1 MARFDYE
8 PLNLYDNFATAS
20 RKWPHVPI
28 YFDQALPAFPELG
41 LATHYCDVLE
51 AIDRRARQLAVLG
64 IEAGSKVM
72 IFKSPA
78 FDSYLLAVAL
88 TKLGAL
94 PVMVSYHLSAEVIRV
109 FGQRLGQGHFL
120 LYDYK
125 TAKTVSQ
132 LSSPNSSTYVSIES
146 ILEVKEESELKTR
159 QLDLDAI
166 AYMTHTSG
174 TTGIPKLICH
184 SCRTMGWRTLWQK
197 RVLDQM
203 QERKLCSFLVSPVHS
218 RFNIGVSSLM
228 SLGFP
233 MMPLSNPDL
242 ASVEA
247 AFRTR
252 PPYAV
257 ETHPNHFVQWRSLAQ
272 RHPDLFKETK
282 YFHSTFDAIN
292 GDTMA
297 SFLKAA
303 KANHPV
309 FLQVYGQSECGPM
322 ILRAHRLRSL
332 ANIEA
337 RDMGLGLGDLTKAR
351 ICDAEG
357 NPVKQGQPGHIQL
370 YSKGRALTYYQE
382 EGRFA
387 ENVYGEWWDSGDYG
401 YIDQRGHLYLQDRKV
416 DLVDALPSTLALEDV
431 LLDKLNF
438 LAEVVIIRD
447 PMGYAQPVIAVNDG
461 MAMDWQAWWDLTA
474 DMPHLNQ
481 PIIMEWREIP
491 RTATMKVQRLALSQ
505 LIFS

>member
-20 RKWPHVPI
+20 RKWPRVPI
-28 YFDQALPAFPELG
+28 YFDQTLAAFPELG
-41 LATHYCDVLE
+41 LETSYQDALKS
-51 AIDRRARQLAVLG
+51 IDRRAKQLARLG
-64 IEAGSKVM
+64 IKAGTMVM
-72 IFKSPA
+72 VYKAPA
-78 FDSYLLAVAL
+78 FDTYLLALAL
-88 TKLGAL
+88 TKLGAV
-94 PVMVSYHLSAEVIRV
+94 PVMVSYHLGAEVIKV
-109 FGQRLGQGHFL
+109 FGQRLGQGHAL
-120 LYDYK
+120 IYDQK
-125 TAKTVSQ
+125 TAKKVSQ
-132 LSSPNSSTYVSIES
+132 LATPNGSSYLSLDS
-146 ILEVKEESELKTR
+146 ILDAKEVNELESTKF
-159 QLDLDAI
+159 DLDAI

-184 SCRTMGWRTLWQK
+184 SCSSMGWRTLWQK
-197 RVLDQM
+197 RVLDQI

-242 ASVEA
+242 SSVEA
-247 AFRTR
+247 AFRAH

-257 ETHPNHFVQWRSLAQ
+257 ETHPNHFVQWRGLAQ
-272 RHPDLFKETK
+272 GHPDLFKETK

-303 KANHPV
+303 KANQPV

-332 ANIEA
+332 ANLEA
-337 RDMGLGLGDLTKAR
+337 RDMGLGLGDLTEAR

-382 EGRFA
+382 EERFA

-401 YIDQRGHLYLQDRKV
+401 YIDQRGHLYLQDRQV
-416 DLVDALPSTLALEDV
+416 DLVEDLPSTLALEDV
-431 LLDKLNF
+431 LLDKLDF

-447 PMGYAQPVIAVNDG
+447 PKGYAQPVIAVNDG
-461 MAMDWQAWWDLTA
+461 MTMEWTAWWEVTS
-474 DMPHLNQ
+474 DMPFMNK
-481 PIIMEWREIP
+481 PIVIDWLVYP
-491 RTATMKVQRLALSQ
+491 RTETMKIKRSSLYDL
-505 LIFS
+505 LF

>member
-20 RKWPHVPI
+20 RRWPDVRI

-41 LATHYCDVLE
+41 LATHYCEVLE

-88 TKLGAL
+88 TKLGAV

-120 LYDYK
+120 LYDHK

-132 LSSPNSSTYVSIES
+132 LSSPNSSTYLSIES

-159 QLDLDAI
+159 QVDLDAI

-184 SCRTMGWRTLWQK
+184 SCSSMGWRTLWQK

-247 AFRTR
+247 AFRAH

-272 RHPDLFKETK
+272 GHPDLFKETK

-292 GDTMA
+292 GDSMA
-297 SFLKAA
+297 SFLRAA

-309 FLQVYGQSECGPM
+309 FLQ
-322 ILRAHRLRSL
+322 AHIHFVRR
-332 ANIEA
+332 
-337 RDMGLGLGDLTKAR
+337 
-351 ICDAEG
+351 
-357 NPVKQGQPGHIQL
+357 PV
-370 YSKGRALTYYQE
+370 GR
-382 EGRFA
+382 
-387 ENVYGEWWDSGDYG
+387 
-401 YIDQRGHLYLQDRKV
+401 QD
-416 DLVDALPSTLALEDV
+416 D
-431 LLDKLNF
+431 
-438 LAEVVIIRD
+438 
-447 PMGYAQPVIAVNDG
+447 
-461 MAMDWQAWWDLTA
+461 
-474 DMPHLNQ
+474 
-481 PIIMEWREIP
+481 
-491 RTATMKVQRLALSQ
+491 
-505 LIFS
+505 

>member
-1 MARFDYE
+1 M
-8 PLNLYDNFATAS
+8 
-20 RKWPHVPI
+20 
-28 YFDQALPAFPELG
+28 
-41 LATHYCDVLE
+41 
-51 AIDRRARQLAVLG
+51 
-64 IEAGSKVM
+64 
-72 IFKSPA
+72 
-78 FDSYLLAVAL
+78 
-88 TKLGAL
+88 
-94 PVMVSYHLSAEVIRV
+94 
-109 FGQRLGQGHFL
+109 
-120 LYDYK
+120 
-125 TAKTVSQ
+125 
-132 LSSPNSSTYVSIES
+132 
-146 ILEVKEESELKTR
+146 
-159 QLDLDAI
+159 DLDAI

-184 SCRTMGWRTLWQK
+184 SCSSMGWRTLWQK
-197 RVLDQM
+197 RVLDLM

-242 ASVEA
+242 SSVEA
-247 AFRTR
+247 AFRAH

-257 ETHPNHFVQWRSLAQ
+257 ETHPNHFVQWRGLAQ
-272 RHPDLFKETK
+272 GHPDLFKETK

-332 ANIEA
+332 ANLEA
-337 RDMGLGLGDLTKAR
+337 RDMGLGLGDLTEAR

-382 EGRFA
+382 EERFA

-401 YIDQRGHLYLQDRKV
+401 YIDQRGHLYLQDRQV
-416 DLVDALPSTLALEDV
+416 DLVEDLPSTLALEDV
-431 LLDKLNF
+431 LLDKLDF

-447 PMGYAQPVIAVNDG
+447 PKGYAQPVIAVNDV
-461 MAMDWQAWWDLTA
+461 MTMEWTAWWHLTA

-481 PIIMEWREIP
+481 PIILEWGEIP

-505 LIFS
+505 QIFS

>member
-1 MARFDYE
+1 MAHFDYE

-20 RKWPHVPI
+20 LKWPRVPI
-28 YFDQALPAFPELG
+28 YFDQALAAFPELG
-41 LATHYCDVLE
+41 LETNYQDALKS
-51 AIDRRARQLAVLG
+51 IDLRSKQLARLG
-64 IEAGSKVM
+64 IKAGTKVM
-72 IFKSPA
+72 VYKAPA
-78 FDSYLLAVAL
+78 FDTYLLALAL
-88 TKLGAL
+88 TKLGAV
-94 PVMVSYHLSAEVIRV
+94 PVMVSYHLGAEVLKV
-109 FGQRLGQGHFL
+109 FGQRLGPGHAL
-120 LYDYK
+120 IYDQV

-132 LSSPNSSTYVSIES
+132 LAIPDGSSYLSLGS
-146 ILEVKEESELKTR
+146 ILEAEEVKGLEPAKM
-159 QLDLDAI
+159 DLDAI

-174 TTGIPKLICH
+174 TTGVPKLICH
-184 SCRTMGWRTLWQK
+184 SCRSMGWRTLWQK

-228 SLGFP
+228 FLGFP

-247 AFRTR
+247 TFRAH

-257 ETHPNHFVQWRSLAQ
+257 ETHPNHFVQWRGLAQ
-272 RHPDLFKETK
+272 DKPELFKETK

-303 KANHPV
+303 KGNHPV

-322 ILRAHRLRSL
+322 ILRGHRLRTL
-332 ANIEA
+332 ANLEA
-337 RDMGLGLGDLTKAR
+337 RDMGLGLGDLTMAR

-387 ENVYGEWWDSGDYG
+387 EKVYGDWWDSGDYG
-401 YIDQRGHLYLQDRKV
+401 YLDQRGHLYLQDRQV
-416 DLVDALPSTLALEDV
+416 DLVEALPSTLAIEDR
-431 LLDKLNF
+431 LLDKLDF
-438 LAEVVIIRD
+438 LAEAVIIRD
-447 PMGYAQPVIAVNDG
+447 PKGYAQPVIAINDG
-461 MAMDWQAWWDLTA
+461 MSMDWQAWWHLTA
-474 DMPHLNQ
+474 DMPFMNK
-481 PIIMEWREIP
+481 PIVIDWLEFP
-491 RTATMKVQRLALSQ
+491 RTETMKIKRSVLYNHL
-505 LIFS
+505 F

>member
-20 RKWPHVPI
+20 RRWPDIPI

-88 TKLGAL
+88 TKLGAV

-247 AFRTR
+247 AFREH

-257 ETHPNHFVQWRSLAQ
+257 ETHPNHFVQWRGLAQ
-272 RHPDLFKETK
+272 DQPELFKETK

-292 GDTMA
+292 SDAMA

-461 MAMDWQAWWDLTA
+461 MTMDWQAWWDLTA

-481 PIIMEWREIP
+481 AIILEWGKIP
-491 RTATMKVQRLALSQ
+491 RTATMKVKRLALSQ
-505 LIFS
+505 QIFS

>member
-1 MARFDYE
+1 MAHFYYE

-20 RKWPHVPI
+20 LKWPRVPI
-28 YFDQALPAFPELG
+28 YFDQALAAFPELG
-41 LATHYCDVLE
+41 LETNYQDALKS
-51 AIDRRARQLAVLG
+51 IDLRSKQLARLG
-64 IEAGSKVM
+64 IKPGTMVM
-72 IFKSPA
+72 VYKAPA
-78 FDSYLLAVAL
+78 FDTYLLALVL
-88 TKLGAL
+88 TKLGAV
-94 PVMVSYHLSAEVIRV
+94 PVMVSYHLGADVIKV
-109 FGQRLGQGHFL
+109 FGQRLGAGHAL
-120 LYDYK
+120 IYDPV

-132 LSSPNSSTYVSIES
+132 LAIPDGSSYLSLDS
-146 ILEVKEESELKTR
+146 ILATDAVKGLEPAKM
-159 QLDLDAI
+159 DLDAI

-174 TTGIPKLICH
+174 TTGVPKLICH
-184 SCRTMGWRTLWQK
+184 SCSSMGWRTLWQK

-203 QERKLCSFLVSPVHS
+203 QEKKLCSFQVSPVHS

-247 AFRTR
+247 AFRAH

-257 ETHPNHFVQWRSLAQ
+257 ETHPNHFVQWRGLAQ
-272 RHPDLFKETK
+272 DKPELFKETK

-322 ILRAHRLRSL
+322 ILRGHRLRTL
-332 ANIEA
+332 ANLET

-357 NPVKQGQPGHIQL
+357 NPVKQGQPAHIQL

-387 ENVYGEWWDSGDYG
+387 ENVYGDWWDSGDYG
-401 YIDQRGHLYLQDRKV
+401 YLDQRGHLYLQDRQV
-416 DLVDALPSTLALEDV
+416 DLVEALPSTLAIEDR
-431 LLDKLNF
+431 LLDKLDF
-438 LAEVVIIRD
+438 LAEAVIIRD
-447 PMGYAQPVIAVNDG
+447 PRGYAQPVIAINDG
-461 MAMDWQAWWDLTA
+461 MSMDWQAWWHLTA
-474 DMPHLNQ
+474 DMPFMNK
-481 PIIMEWREIP
+481 PIVIDWLEFP
-491 RTATMKVQRLALSQ
+491 RTETMKIKRSVLYNHL
-505 LIFS
+505 F

>member
-1 MARFDYE
+1 MAHFDYE

-20 RKWPHVPI
+20 LKWPRVPI
-28 YFDQALPAFPELG
+28 YFDQALAAFPELG
-41 LATHYCDVLE
+41 LETNYQDALKS
-51 AIDRRARQLAVLG
+51 IDLRSKQLARLG
-64 IEAGSKVM
+64 IKAGTKVM
-72 IFKSPA
+72 VYKAPA
-78 FDSYLLAVAL
+78 FDTYLLALAL
-88 TKLGAL
+88 TKLGAV
-94 PVMVSYHLSAEVIRV
+94 PVMVSYHLGAEVIKV
-109 FGQRLGQGHFL
+109 FGQRLGPGHAL
-120 LYDYK
+120 IYDQE
-125 TAKTVSQ
+125 TTKTVSRFAIPDDSSY
-132 LSSPNSSTYVSIES
+132 LSLDS
-146 ILEVKEESELKTR
+146 ILAAEEVKGLEPAKM
-159 QLDLDAI
+159 DLDAI

-174 TTGIPKLICH
+174 TTGVPKLICH
-184 SCRTMGWRTLWQK
+184 SCRSMGWRTLWQK

-203 QERKLCSFLVSPVHS
+203 QERNLSSFLVSPVHS

-247 AFRTR
+247 AFRAH

-272 RHPDLFKETK
+272 DKPELFKETK

-297 SFLKAA
+297 FFLKAA

-322 ILRAHRLRSL
+322 ILRAHRLRSS
-332 ANIEA
+332 ANLEA

-387 ENVYGEWWDSGDYG
+387 ENVYGDWWDSGDYG
-401 YIDQRGHLYLQDRKV
+401 YLDERGHLYLQNRQV
-416 DLVDALPSTLALEDV
+416 DLVEALPSTLAIEDI
-431 LLDKLNF
+431 LLDKLDF

-447 PMGYAQPVIAVNDG
+447 PKGYAQPVIAVNDG
-461 MAMDWQAWWDLTA
+461 MSMDWQAWWHLTA

-481 PIIMEWREIP
+481 AIILEWGGIP

-505 LIFS
+505 QIFS

>member
-1 MARFDYE
+1 MAHFDYE

-20 RKWPHVPI
+20 RKWPRVPI
-28 YFDQALPAFPELG
+28 YFDQALAAFPELG
-41 LATHYCDVLE
+41 LETNYQDALKS
-51 AIDRRARQLAVLG
+51 IDLRSKQLARLG
-64 IEAGSKVM
+64 IKAGTKVM
-72 IFKSPA
+72 VYKAPA
-78 FDSYLLAVAL
+78 FDTYLLALAL
-88 TKLGAL
+88 TKLGAV
-94 PVMVSYHLSAEVIRV
+94 PVMVSYHLGAEVLKV
-109 FGQRLGQGHFL
+109 FGHRLGPGHAL
-120 LYDYK
+120 IYDQV

-132 LSSPNSSTYVSIES
+132 LAIPDVSSYLSLGS
-146 ILEVKEESELKTR
+146 ILEAEEVKGLEPAKM
-159 QLDLDAI
+159 DLDAI

-174 TTGIPKLICH
+174 TTGVPKLICH
-184 SCRTMGWRTLWQK
+184 SCRSMGWRTLWQK

-203 QERKLCSFLVSPVHS
+203 QERKLSSFLVSPVHS

-247 AFRTR
+247 AFRAHL
-252 PPYAV
+252 PYAI

-272 RHPDLFKETK
+272 DKPELFKETK

-303 KANHPV
+303 KTNHPV

-322 ILRAHRLRSL
+322 ILRGHRLRSL
-332 ANIEA
+332 ANLEA

-387 ENVYGEWWDSGDYG
+387 ENVYGDWWDSGDYG
-401 YIDQRGHLYLQDRKV
+401 YLDERGHLYLQDRQV
-416 DLVDALPSTLALEDV
+416 DLVEALPSTLAIEDR
-431 LLDKLNF
+431 LLDKLDF
-438 LAEVVIIRD
+438 LAEAVIIRD
-447 PMGYAQPVIAVNDG
+447 PKGYAQPVIAIKDG
-461 MAMDWQAWWDLTA
+461 MSIDWQAWWHLTA

-481 PIIMEWREIP
+481 PIIMEWSDIP
-491 RTATMKVQRLALSQ
+491 RTATMKVQRLALRQ
-505 LIFS
+505 ELFN